1 MCPTADSAWPPPW
14 VADELR
20 HAGRENLDPGHV
32 ALYDEK
38 EDANATAEV
47 GHLLELGL
55 DARSTLIDLGAGTG
69 QFTLAVAPHCRS
81 VVAVD
86 VSPLMVERLEAKLAT
101 AGYDNVD
108 VVLAGFLTYHH
119 DGDPV
124 DFVYSRWA
132 LHHLDDVWKAMALD
146 RARKSL
152 RPGGVLR
159 LLDIAYSFAP
169 SEMSDRVER
178 WRSTLPVTA
187 ETADAWVQADI
198 DEHVRDEHSTFTW
211 LLETMIERTGFRIEE
226 AVYSA
231 DGFFAE
237 YVARAV

>member
-1 MCPTADSAWPPPW
+1 
-14 VADELR
+14 VAQELR

-47 GHLLELGL
+47 RRLLKLGL
-55 DARSTLIDLGAGTG
+55 DARSTVIDLGAGTG
-69 QFTLAVAPHCRS
+69 QFTLAVAPRCRS

-86 VSPLMVERLEAKLAT
+86 VSLLMVERLEAKLAT
-101 AGYDNVD
+101 TGYDNVD
-108 VVLAGFLTYHH
+108 VVLAGFLTYEH
-119 DGDPV
+119 DRDPV

-132 LHHLDDVWKAMALD
+132 LHHLDDAWKAMALD
-146 RARKSL
+146 RIRHNL

-169 SEMSDRVER
+169 AEMSERVEQ

-187 ETADAWVQADI
+187 ETEGTWVQADI

-211 LLETMIERTGFRIEE
+211 LLEPMIERTGFRIEE
-226 AVYSA
+226 AEHSP